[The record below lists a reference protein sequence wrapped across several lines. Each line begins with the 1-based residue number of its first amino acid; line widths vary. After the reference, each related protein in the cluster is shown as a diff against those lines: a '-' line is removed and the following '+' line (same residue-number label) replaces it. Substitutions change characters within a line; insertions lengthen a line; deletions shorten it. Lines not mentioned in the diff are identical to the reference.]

1 MPKESTNLK
10 LKLYSAIADS
20 AVFAKEWFNNIFDY
34 TNSNWTKIDNAYKD
48 LLDLINNKVYS
59 WNEIENKPDSI
70 KNPNALIVQGNGT
83 ELANYDGSEAK
94 TVNITKDVIG
104 LNNVDNTSDG
114 NKKIEWVNILSKPYY
129 ASSPILPYTVEYD
142 GYYVGTGKSVYT
154 TPVQLNISKEYD
166 AIGIVRLGTA
176 YNGIQRASKNRI
188 LYELITSESPSSSIA
203 GTFLPV
209 AGVSDVFTTCSSLVT
224 ELGENVVEGNF
235 NTTNALI
242 RRTDSGLELKV
253 LVDSSAWRDT
263 LNKKNYT
270 YYIFGL
276 TLNFTPEI
284 QSQSDNN
291 KE

>member
-34 TNSNWTKIDNAYKD
+34 TNSNWTKIDNAYRE

-59 WNEIENKPDSI
+59 WNEITNKPDSI

-114 NKKIEWVNILSKPYY
+114 NKTIEWINILNKPYY

-142 GYYVGTGKSVYT
+142 GYYVG
-154 TPVQLNISKEYD
+154 
-166 AIGIVRLGTA
+166 
-176 YNGIQRASKNRI
+176 NGA
-188 LYELITSESPSSSIA
+188 
-203 GTFLPV
+203 
-209 AGVSDVFTTCSSLVT
+209 
-224 ELGENVVEGNF
+224 NV
-235 NTTNALI
+235 
-242 RRTDSGLELKV
+242 
-253 LVDSSAWRDT
+253 
-263 LNKKNYT
+263 
-270 YYIFGL
+270 
-276 TLNFTPEI
+276 
-284 QSQSDNN
+284 
-291 KE
+291 